1 MIKTIPAY
9 RPIPSASDS
18 PDSSPEK
25 KAEHHRLSSQGGS
38 GPSHHHPHRP
48 PNPHNLQ
55 HRQLQQRERHEL
67 QQRRETGKVWV
78 FWEGH
83 KIWKNLR
90 RTFDKS
96 VVFQKS
102 HPWTILCLNFKNS
115 GDFLC

>member
-25 KAEHHRLSSQGGS
+25 KAEHHRLSSQGGG

-67 QQRRETGKVWV
+67 QQRRETG
-78 FWEGH
+78 
-83 KIWKNLR
+83 
-90 RTFDKS
+90 T
-96 VVFQKS
+96 VVIRLLQPKFKFPARIEMAFFFQKLS
-102 HPWTILCLNFKNS
+102 WSN
-115 GDFLC
+115 

>member
-25 KAEHHRLSSQGGS
+25 KAEHHRLSSQGG

-67 QQRRETGKVWV
+67 QQRRETGIQTGFTVAIDEILSVKNARAWV
-78 FWEGH
+78 SMVSYL
-83 KIWKNLR
+83 KR
-90 RTFDKS
+90 
-96 VVFQKS
+96 
-102 HPWTILCLNFKNS
+102 
-115 GDFLC
+115 

>member
-38 GPSHHHPHRP
+38 GPSSHPHPHRP

-67 QQRRETGKVWV
+67 QQRRETGIQSG
-78 FWEGH
+78 FLL
-83 KIWKNLR
+83 NL
-90 RTFDKS
+90 S
-96 VVFQKS
+96 
-102 HPWTILCLNFKNS
+102 I
-115 GDFLC
+115 